1 MNNSGISP
9 IIVLFSNRQIVKLKI
24 IFTGSEST
32 AKTTISEQLAE
43 QLGFAHVAEFARS
56 YINKLQG
63 KPYTYEDVIAI
74 AEKQR
79 EIEEMVAKNEQIT
92 LFDTDMLT
100 LKIWLQYYGWPLP
113 NWMND
118 FIEKH
123 QADLYLLMQPDIA
136 WHPDSQRQ
144 NPHDRE
150 KLFAIYENEL
160 QQLNANYRI
169 ISGVGETRIENCRR
183 AIEDFL
189 SQK

>member
-32 AKTTISEQLAE
+32 AKTTISEQLAK
-43 QLGFAHVAEFARS
+43 QLGFAHMAEFARS

-63 KPYTYEDVIAI
+63 KTYTYEDVIAI

-79 EIEEMVAKNEQIT
+79 EIEEMAAKNEQIT

-136 WHPDSQRQ
+136 WHPDPQRQ
-144 NPHDRE
+144 TPHDRE

-169 ISGVGETRIENCRR
+169 ISGVGETRVENCRR

-189 SQK
+189 THR